1 MEKGDRKI
9 GTEWKKWIVA
19 QRAKPFQESPS
30 GSNWKSAVNLYPTP
44 VGKLMRKGK
53 NMLNEQT
60 FDKLYTMKLTG
71 MAEGFKEQLEQPSFR
86 DLSFEERFGILVD
99 RQWTWKENKRL
110 KRLLRDAKLKLQAS
124 PEDIDF
130 RTPRGIEKSV
140 ILSLTSCQWIRSH
153 QNLLISGPTGVGKT
167 FLACAFAQRACREG
181 FRTLYLRVPQLFYQI
196 ALARADG
203 SYGTLMKR
211 LSKTHLLVL
220 DDLGLAPL
228 AETERRDLLEVIEER
243 TGSTSTLITGQLPI
257 DHWHDHI
264 GDPTIADAIM
274 DRLIHNAHRIQL
286 KGGSMR
292 KKQKLD
298 EN

>member
-1 MEKGDRKI
+1 M
-9 GTEWKKWIVA
+9 T
-19 QRAKPFQESPS
+19 
-30 GSNWKSAVNLYPTP
+30 
-44 VGKLMRKGK
+44 KGK
-53 NMLNEQT
+53 IMLNEQT

-86 DLSFEERFGILVD
+86 DLSFEERFGMLVD
-99 RQWTWKENKRL
+99 RQWTCKENTRL
-110 KRLLRDAKLKLQAS
+110 KRLLQDAKLKIQAS
-124 PEDIDF
+124 PEEIDF
-130 RTPRGIEKSV
+130 RTPRGIEKSG

-220 DDLGLAPL
+220 DDLGLTPL
-228 AETERRDLLEVIEER
+228 TETERRDLLEVVEDR
-243 TGSTSTLITGQLPI
+243 TGSASTLITSQLPI

-264 GDPTIADAIM
+264 GDPTLADAIM

-298 EN
+298 GN

>member
-1 MEKGDRKI
+1 MI
-9 GTEWKKWIVA
+9 
-19 QRAKPFQESPS
+19 
-30 GSNWKSAVNLYPTP
+30 
-44 VGKLMRKGK
+44 
-53 NMLNEQT
+53 MLNEQT

-71 MAEGFKEQLEQPSFR
+71 MVEGFKEQLEQPSFR

-124 PEDIDF
+124 PEEIDF
-130 RTPRGIEKSV
+130 RTPRGIDKPV
-140 ILSLTSCQWIRSH
+140 ILSLTSCQWIRNH

-167 FLACAFAQRACREG
+167 FFACAFAQRACREG
-181 FRTLYLRVPQLFYQI
+181 FRTLYLRVPHLFYQI

-203 SYGTLMKR
+203 SYATLMKR
-211 LSKTHLLVL
+211 FSKTHLLVL
-220 DDLGLAPL
+220 DDLGLTPL
-228 AETERRDLLEVIEER
+228 TETERRDLLEVIEDR
-243 TGSTSTLITGQLPI
+243 TGSTSTLITSQLPI

-264 GDPTIADAIM
+264 GDPTLADAIM

-298 EN
+298 GN

>member
-1 MEKGDRKI
+1 
-9 GTEWKKWIVA
+9 
-19 QRAKPFQESPS
+19 
-30 GSNWKSAVNLYPTP
+30 
-44 VGKLMRKGK
+44 
-53 NMLNEQT
+53 MLNEQT

-167 FLACAFAQRACREG
+167 FLSCAFAQRACREG

-196 ALARADG
+196 ALGRADG

-243 TGSTSTLITGQLPI
+243 TGSTSTLIASQLPI

-298 EN
+298 GN